1 MYKVFFNDRKLFL
14 TDDFSKNFQVCY
26 GLFYK
31 YRDQEDLEELIEFYE
46 RLKRIDTLILF
57 HYDIEE
63 LRNSFRSCFKMIDA
77 AGGVVLNKKGEIL
90 IIRRRDK
97 WDLPKGK
104 LEKGESYQHAAV
116 REVNEEC
123 GIGYP
128 EIVKPLLST
137 YHTYRLNEKL
147 VLKKTFWF
155 EMKYE
160 GNDTPVPLAEEDIT
174 EIRWCRKTDLPE
186 ILEDTYGSVKD
197 VFNYFEAI

>member
-31 YRDQEDLEELIEFYE
+31 YRNKKDLEELVGFYE

-63 LRNSFRSCFKMIDA
+63 LRDAFRSCFKVIDA
-77 AGGVVLNKKGEIL
+77 AGGIVTNKEGQVL

-104 LEKGESYQHAAV
+104 LDKGESYQFAAM
-116 REVNEEC
+116 REIKEEC
-123 GIGYP
+123 GLDKIK
-128 EIVKPLLST
+128 IVRPLLST
-137 YHTYRLNEKL
+137 YHTYRLDDKHI
-147 VLKKTFWF
+147 LKKTFWF
-155 EMKYE
+155 ELLYTGNGEPKPQLDE
-160 GNDTPVPLAEEDIT
+160 GIT
-174 EIRWCRKTDLPE
+174 EIKWCSREELPE
-186 ILEDTYGSVKD
+186 YLKDTYGTIQD
-197 VFNYFEAI
+197 VFNYFEA